1 MERVIISL
9 QIGGDAVTKIWRF
22 DVSRIRNYTQKSVEE
37 DLVRLFPDIASKKL
51 KLRMWYFDD
60 LAGKVSVAN

>member
-1 MERVIISL
+1 MERVIICL
-9 QIGGDAVTKIWRF
+9 QIGGDAVWRF
-22 DVSRIRNYTQKSVEE
+22 DVSRIRDYTQKSVEE